1 VYVYLRANHKNF
13 AVLSKPYFI
22 TALEG
27 DPNIKTRGSR
37 ARLEVQRVRKTPCDL
52 TMAEIVSEF
61 SKPILPWKHEDR
73 QVWAARRI
81 QQDVIHGRPLRIDAD
96 GLKALRAGR
105 YGLLPPDSRRPQSYT
120 VLWMERLSRQIER
133 SKEPFTRTDLLGDHD
148 TNGVNKEA
156 FRLLLKHGFVE
167 QLDTS
172 KGAPRYRLVKK
183 YRAVP
188 AYSRGRGQKD
198 WWNVIDPTGEDA
210 TYHTPPIYSSGDRS
224 KAVRRTR
231 AERGE
236 SSESRLEAARE
247 RMRAEK
253 KGRSS

>member
-1 VYVYLRANHKNF
+1 
-13 AVLSKPYFI
+13 
-22 TALEG
+22 
-27 DPNIKTRGSR
+27 
-37 ARLEVQRVRKTPCDL
+37 
-52 TMAEIVSEF
+52 MAEIVSEF

-105 YGLLPPDSRRPQSYT
+105 IGILPPDSRRPQSYT

-133 SKEPFTRTDLLGDHD
+133 SKKPFTRTELLGDHD
-148 TNGVNKEA
+148 TKGVNKEA

-172 KGAPRYRLVKK
+172 KGVPRYRLVKK

-188 AYSRGRGQKD
+188 AYSPGRNQKD
-198 WWNVIDPTGEDA
+198 WWTVIDPTVEDA
-210 TYHTPPIYSSGDRS
+210 RFHTPPLKTIGDRVE
-224 KAVRRTR
+224 AARRHR
-231 AERGE
+231 AEKGE
-236 SSESRLEAARE
+236 SSEDRLEAMGANSRTHDDIARIKCNSAQGIASADAQNSHASYLSSQ
-247 RMRAEK
+247 RDHCLCGSSQLMR
-253 KGRSS
+253 RRWRR